1 MDSSDNV
8 SARTQR
14 ILFLCTGNYYRSR
27 FAEQLF
33 NARAPQAGLAWIAD
47 SRGIAAGWGSGN
59 VGAISS
65 YAIDALQAR
74 GIAVET
80 PPRFPMQL
88 REQDLARADLIIAL
102 DEKEHRA
109 YLERRFPALAGQIE
123 YWQVPD
129 LDGASPDEALP
140 MIELQ
145 VDSLIQKLLIRQ
157 SQSDT

>member
-1 MDSSDNV
+1 MGSSDRV
-8 SARTQR
+8 PGTTQR

-33 NARAPQAGLAWIAD
+33 NARALQAGLGWIAD

-59 VGAISS
+59 VGAMSS
-65 YAIDALQAR
+65 YTIAALQAR

-80 PPRFPMQL
+80 PARFPMRLQ
-88 REQDLARADLIIAL
+88 EKDLARADLIIAL

-109 YLERRFPALAGQIE
+109 CLEARYPALAGQIE

-129 LDGASPDEALP
+129 LDRASPEEALRL
-140 MIELQ
+140 IEQ
-145 VDSLIQKLLIRQ
+145 EVDSLIERLSIRGGP
-157 SQSDT
+157 SET